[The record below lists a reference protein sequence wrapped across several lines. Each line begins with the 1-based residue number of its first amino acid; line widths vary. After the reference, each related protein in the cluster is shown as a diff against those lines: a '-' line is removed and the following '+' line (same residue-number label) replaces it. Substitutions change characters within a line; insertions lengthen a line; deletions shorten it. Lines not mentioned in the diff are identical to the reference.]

1 MQPGNENSSACHCK
15 RQALFTWTPWTV
27 PYQLLTMPQLRWA
40 FLCFGRAVL
49 ALKCSVSPAAAQS
62 VVQDNATAPS
72 GNRQL
77 LAAVLFALSV
87 AILLPVLPPGG
98 AGGSDNLFL

>member
-1 MQPGNENSSACHCK
+1 MSLLPTNFVYMDPLGTVRHE
-15 RQALFTWTPWTV
+15 LLIMFTLASGLSV
-27 PYQLLTMPQLRWA
+27 
-40 FLCFGRAVL
+40 FGRTNAVL
-49 ALKCSVSPAAAQS
+49 CADMHRVSLAAQS